1 MTDEKFNRA
10 RQLKEE
16 ISNLMALDNI
26 LLKACAKGYRLAVV
40 DNVSYDTIEDAS
52 ISEDLVR
59 AFRAVLA
66 PELIMRDKEFD
77 EL

>member
-1 MTDEKFNRA
+1 MTDEKFKRA

-16 ISNLMALDNI
+16 ISNLMMLDKI
-26 LLKACAKGYRLAVV
+26 LLKACTKGYKLAVI
-40 DNVSYDTIEDAS
+40 DTTHYDVIEDAY

>member
-16 ISNLMALDNI
+16 ISNLMVLDKI
-26 LLKACAKGYRLAVV
+26 LLKAGTKGYKLAVI
-40 DNVSYDTIEDAS
+40 DTTYYDVVEDAH
-52 ISEDLVR
+52 ISEDLVC
-59 AFRAVLA
+59 AFRAVLE
-66 PELIMRDKEFD
+66 PELIRRDKEFD